1 MKCLKELTVCRI
13 IDIGFAIFFLLG
25 AAMAGLN
32 WYVVEHSTMN
42 AIVHACLQV
51 VSLGLIGF
59 NLYAIWNFYIKKY
72 FFKK

>member
-1 MKCLKELTVCRI
+1 MKSLKELTVCRI
-13 IDIGFAIFFLLG
+13 IDIGFVVFFLLG
-25 AAMAGLN
+25 AAIAGLN
-32 WYVVEHSTMN
+32 YYMVQHTMMN
-42 AIVHACLQV
+42 AIAHYTLEV